1 MPYDSNLPRSRKVF
15 PVGVR
20 ALAIVVPVSS
30 AAKLIVFASAL
41 ALAAFNA
48 LAQRAT
54 KVDPANSKIVI
65 VYGSDSVVWAG
76 LVFVQFDR
84 ADVAAGAID
93 GIGHPGLVDR
103 FRNSTLVE
111 IERLARFL
119 ALIDYQ
125 TPEQRRHRL
134 SGAAVIEERS
144 HGLDALASTG
154 GNKHSSISVKPGD
167 ERASRSTDALNR
179 SLILWRVY
187 HGASRRPNHAC
198 DPRFQKILD
207 GPEPKTLYEVLK
219 SECR

>member
-111 IERLARFL
+111 IERLAL
-119 ALIDYQ
+119 LSCLD
-125 TPEQRRHRL
+125 RL
-134 SGAAVIEERS
+134 PDSRAKAP
-144 HGLDALASTG
+144 
-154 GNKHSSISVKPGD
+154 SS
-167 ERASRSTDALNR
+167 E
-179 SLILWRVY
+179 W
-187 HGASRRPNHAC
+187 SRRDRRAV
-198 DPRFQKILD
+198 PRAGCVSEHGWKQAL
-207 GPEPKTLYEVLK
+207 LYQREAWRRK
-219 SECR
+219 SVALH